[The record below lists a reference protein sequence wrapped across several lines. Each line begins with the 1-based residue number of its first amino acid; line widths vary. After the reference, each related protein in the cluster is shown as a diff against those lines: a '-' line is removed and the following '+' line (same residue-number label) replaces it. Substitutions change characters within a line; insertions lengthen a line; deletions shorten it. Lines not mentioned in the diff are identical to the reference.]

1 LQLLAIFGVCLLNRS
16 DLIIFAVFK
25 FSELLFKKRLKYMN
39 NKILKGALAVSI
51 FIIAGLSFWGFKSD
65 QKNFEI
71 SKNLD
76 IFYSLVRELNL
87 FYVDEVKP
95 DKLIKTGI
103 DDMLE
108 TLDPYTVYIPESE
121 MDDFKFMTTGE
132 YAGIG
137 AMISKRGGQI
147 IVAEPYEGFP
157 AQKSGLRAGDIFLEV
172 DSKPVDK
179 MVVSDVS
186 NILKG
191 PAKKAVK
198 VKMQRPGEKKP
209 FTLDIVREEI
219 QIDPVTYYGM
229 IDGKTGYLRLSS
241 FTDGCSE
248 NVKNAI
254 LDLRD
259 KRGAKNLVFDL
270 RSNPGGLLGEAVKV
284 TNLFVNHGQEIV
296 STRGKVS
303 QWDKTYRATEQPVD
317 SVMPLIV
324 LVNSGSASASEIV
337 AGALQD
343 LDRAV
348 ILGNRTFGK
357 GLVQT
362 TRDLSYNTK
371 LKVTTAKYYIPSGRC
386 IQALDYAHRNED
398 GSVGN
403 IPDSLITEFKT
414 KKGRLVKDG
423 GGVTPDIKIVQDTLC
438 TLAFKLV
445 QDYMVFDFATDFANK
460 NKSIAPA
467 NKFEIS
473 DEIYKDFHQFLTEK
487 KFSYESKSEQTLK
500 ALIETAKKERYFK
513 GAQNEFNAL
522 EKSLEVSLN
531 EDLDKFSNDIRD
543 LLKDEIVSRYYFQK
557 GAILAAMGNDKEIKE
572 ALLLLQN
579 PLEYSK
585 LLVIPAKK

>member
-1 LQLLAIFGVCLLNRS
+1 MS
-16 DLIIFAVFK
+16 
-25 FSELLFKKRLKYMN
+25 
-39 NKILKGALAVSI
+39 NKILKAALAVS
-51 FIIAGLSFWGFKSD
+51 FVVIIGLSFWGFKSD

-76 IFYSLVRELNL
+76 IFYTLVRELNL

-95 DKLIKTGI
+95 DKLIKKGI

-137 AMISKRGGQI
+137 AMISKRGNQI

-157 AQKSGLRAGDIFLEV
+157 AQVNGLRAGDIFIEV
-172 DSKPVDK
+172 DGKPVDK
-179 MVVSDVS
+179 MAVSDVS
-186 NILKG
+186 EILKG
-191 PAKKAVK
+191 PAKKVIK

-229 IDGKTGYLRLSS
+229 IDDKTGYVRLSS
-241 FTDGCSE
+241 FTDGCAES
-248 NVKNAI
+248 VRDAI
-254 LDLRD
+254 VDLRD
-259 KRGAKNLVFDL
+259 KKGAKKLVLDL

-296 STRGKVS
+296 STKGKVS
-303 QWDKTYRATEQPVD
+303 QWDKTYRATDQPVD
-317 SVMPLIV
+317 SVMPLII

-348 ILGNRTFGK
+348 IMGNRTFGK

-386 IQALDYAHRNED
+386 IQALDYTHRNTD

-403 IPDSLITEFKT
+403 IPDSLITVFKT
-414 KKGRLVKDG
+414 KNGRLVKDG
-423 GGVTPDIKIVQDTLC
+423 GGVTPDIRNVQDTLSA
-438 TLAFKLV
+438 LSFKLV
-445 QDYMVFDFATDFANK
+445 QDYMIFDFATEYASK
-460 NKSIAPA
+460 HKSIATPD
-467 NKFEIS
+467 KFDI
-473 DEIYKDFHQFLTEK
+473 DDDIYKDFHQYLTEK
-487 KFSYESKSEQTLK
+487 KFSYESRSELTLK
-500 ALIETAKKERYFK
+500 SLIETAKKEHYYDGTK
-513 GAQNEFNAL
+513 NEFAAL
-522 EKSLEVSLN
+522 EKGLTLDLN
-531 EDLDKFSNDIRD
+531 QDLDKNSEEIRD
-543 LLKDEIVSRYYFQK
+543 LLKDEIVRRYYYQK
-557 GAILAAMGNDKEIKE
+557 GAIIAELVSDKEIKSVKS
-572 ALLLLQN
+572 LFQN
-579 PLEYSK
+579 PAEYSR
-585 LLVIPAKK
+585 LLVPPSVATARK

>member
-1 LQLLAIFGVCLLNRS
+1 MS
-16 DLIIFAVFK
+16 
-25 FSELLFKKRLKYMN
+25 
-39 NKILKGALAVSI
+39 NKMLKGALALSFVVI
-51 FIIAGLSFWGFKSD
+51 LGLSFWGFKSD

-76 IFYSLVRELNL
+76 IFYTLVRELNL

-95 DKLIKTGI
+95 EKLIKTGI

-108 TLDPYTVYIPESE
+108 TLDPYTVFIPESE

-137 AMISKRGGQI
+137 AMISKRGNQI

-157 AQKSGLRAGDIFLEV
+157 AQKNGLRAGDIFLEV
-172 DSKPVDK
+172 DGKAVDK
-179 MVVSDVS
+179 MAVSDVS
-186 NILKG
+186 EILKG
-191 PAKKAVK
+191 PAKKPIK
-198 VKMQRPGEKKP
+198 VKMQRPGDKKP

-229 IDGKTGYLRLSS
+229 IDAKTGYIRLSS
-241 FTDGCSE
+241 FTDGCAESVRE
-248 NVKNAI
+248 AV

-259 KRGAKNLVFDL
+259 KKGASSLVLDL

-284 TNLFVNHGQEIV
+284 TNLFINHGQEIV
-296 STRGKVS
+296 STKGKVS

-348 ILGNRTFGK
+348 IMGNRTFGK

-386 IQALDYAHRNED
+386 IQALDYTHRNKD

-414 KKGRLVKDG
+414 RNGRIVKDG
-423 GGVTPDIKIVQDTLC
+423 GGVTPDIRNIQDTLSA
-438 TLAFKLV
+438 LSYKLV
-445 QDYMVFDFATDFANK
+445 QDYMIFDFATTYASNHKAIVPADQFA
-460 NKSIAPA
+460 
-467 NKFEIS
+467 IS
-473 DEIYKDFHQFLTEK
+473 DDIYKEFHQFLTDK
-487 KFSYESKSEQTLK
+487 KFTYESRSEQTLK
-500 ALIETAKKERYFK
+500 VLIETAKKERYYDT
-513 GAQNEFNAL
+513 AQNEFTAL
-522 EKSLEVSLN
+522 EKGLTLN
-531 EDLDKFSNDIRD
+531 LNQDLDKSREEIGD
-543 LLKDEIVSRYYFQK
+543 LLKDEIVSRYYYQK
-557 GAILAAMGNDKEIKE
+557 GAIIAALRTDKEIKRV
-572 ALLLLQN
+572 LDLFHN
-579 PLEYSK
+579 PAEYTQLFK
-585 LLVIPAKK
+585 PAPAAANQKSNQAAQ

>member
-1 LQLLAIFGVCLLNRS
+1 MV
-16 DLIIFAVFK
+16 II
-25 FSELLFKKRLKYMN
+25 
-39 NKILKGALAVSI
+39 
-51 FIIAGLSFWGFKSD
+51 GLSFWGFKSD

-76 IFYSLVRELNL
+76 IFYTLVRELNL

-95 DKLIKTGI
+95 DKLIKKGI

-108 TLDPYTVYIPESE
+108 TLDPYTVFIPESE

-137 AMISKRGGQI
+137 AMISKRRSQI
-147 IVAEPYEGFP
+147 VVAEPYEGFP

-172 DSKPVDK
+172 DGKAVEK
-179 MVVSDVS
+179 MAVSDVS
-186 NILKG
+186 DILKG
-191 PAKKAVK
+191 PAKKPVK
-198 VKMQRPGEKKP
+198 VKMQRPGDKKP

-229 IDGKTGYLRLSS
+229 LDGQTGYIRLSS
-241 FTDGCSE
+241 FTDGCSD
-248 NVKNAI
+248 NIRSALLN
-254 LDLRD
+254 LRD
-259 KRGAKNLVFDL
+259 TRGATSLVLDL

-296 STRGKVS
+296 STKGKVS

-386 IQALDYAHRNED
+386 IQALDYSHRNAD

-403 IPDSLITEFKT
+403 IPDSLISVFKT
-414 KKGRLVKDG
+414 KNGRQVKNG
-423 GGVTPDIKIVQDTLC
+423 GGVTPDIRDVQDTLS
-438 TLAFKLV
+438 TLAYKLV
-445 QDYMVFDFATDFANK
+445 QDYMIFDFATEYAVNHK
-460 NKSIAPA
+460 TIAPPD
-467 NKFEIS
+467 KFVLS
-473 DEIYKDFHQFLTEK
+473 DEIYNDFHRFLAEK
-487 KFSYESKSEQTLK
+487 KFSYESRSEQTLK
-500 ALIETAKKERYFK
+500 TLIETAKRERYYD
-513 GAQNEFNAL
+513 AARNEFAAL
-522 EKSLEVSLN
+522 EKGLTLN
-531 EDLDKFSNDIRD
+531 LDLDLGKFSEEIRE
-543 LLKDEIVSRYYFQK
+543 LLKDEIVSRYYYQK
-557 GAILAAMGNDKEIKE
+557 GAIIASLANDHEIRHVLTLFHDP
-572 ALLLLQN
+572 ADFGRIL
-579 PLEYSK
+579 
-585 LLVIPAKK
+585 IPGSVKTGK

>member
-1 LQLLAIFGVCLLNRS
+1 MS
-16 DLIIFAVFK
+16 
-25 FSELLFKKRLKYMN
+25 
-39 NKILKGALAVSI
+39 NKILKAALALSFVV
-51 FIIAGLSFWGFKSD
+51 IIGLSFWGFKSD

-76 IFYSLVRELNL
+76 IFYTLVRELNL

-137 AMISKRGGQI
+137 AMISKRGNQI

-157 AQKSGLRAGDIFLEV
+157 AQLSGLRAGDVFLEV
-172 DSKPVDK
+172 DGKPVDK

-186 NILKG
+186 EILKG
-191 PAKKAVK
+191 PAKKPVK
-198 VKMQRPGEKKP
+198 VKIQRPGEKKP
-209 FTLDIVREEI
+209 FTLDIVREKI

-229 IDGKTGYLRLSS
+229 IDSTTGYVRLSS

-248 NVKNAI
+248 SLRAAV

-259 KRGAKNLVFDL
+259 KKGAKSLVLDL

-284 TNLFVNHGQEIV
+284 TNLFVDHGQEIV
-296 STRGKVS
+296 STKGKVS

-348 ILGNRTFGK
+348 IMGNRTFGK

-386 IQALDYAHRNED
+386 IQALDYSHRNAD

-414 KKGRLVKDG
+414 KNGRKVKDG
-423 GGVTPDIKIVQDTLC
+423 GGVTPDIRNVQDTLSA
-438 TLAFKLV
+438 LAYKLT
-445 QDYMVFDFATDFANK
+445 QDYMMFDFATTFASEHK
-460 NKSIAPA
+460 TIAPPDQFVVS
-467 NKFEIS
+467 N
-473 DEIYKDFHQFLTEK
+473 DIYADFHKFLTEK
-487 KFSYESKSEQTLK
+487 KFSYESRSEQTLK
-500 ALIETAKKERYFK
+500 VLIETAKKERYFDATK
-513 GAQNEFNAL
+513 NEFAAL
-522 EKSLEVSLN
+522 EKGLTLN
-531 EDLDKFSNDIRD
+531 LSQDLDKSGDEIRD
-543 LLKDEIVSRYYFQK
+543 LLKDEIVSRYYYQK
-557 GAILAAMGNDKEIKE
+557 GAIIAALRNDKDIKSV
-572 ALLLLQN
+572 LSLFHN
-579 PLEYSK
+579 PSEYTR
-585 LLVIPAKK
+585 LLVYGAVATNLKSK

>member
-1 LQLLAIFGVCLLNRS
+1 MS
-16 DLIIFAVFK
+16 
-25 FSELLFKKRLKYMN
+25 
-39 NKILKGALAVSI
+39 NKILKASLAICVVII
-51 FIIAGLSFWGFKSD
+51 FGLSFWGFKSD

-76 IFYSLVRELNL
+76 IFYTLVRELNL

-137 AMISKRGGQI
+137 AMISKRGNTI

-157 AQKSGLRAGDIFLEV
+157 AQKSGLRAGDVFVEV
-172 DSKPVDK
+172 DGKPVNK

-186 NILKG
+186 EILKG
-191 PAKKAVK
+191 PAKKIVK
-198 VKMQRPGEKKP
+198 VKMLRPGEKKP

-229 IDGKTGYLRLSS
+229 LDNKTGYVRLSS
-241 FTDGCSE
+241 FTDGCAES
-248 NVKNAI
+248 VRNAVVE
-254 LDLRD
+254 LRD
-259 KRGAKNLVFDL
+259 KKGARSLVLDL

-296 STRGKVS
+296 STKGKVS

-348 ILGNRTFGK
+348 IMGNRTFGK

-386 IQALDYAHRNED
+386 IQALDYSHRNAD

-403 IPDSLITEFKT
+403 IPDSLISVFKT
-414 KKGRLVKDG
+414 KNGRPVKDG
-423 GGVTPDIKIVQDTLC
+423 GGVTPDIRNIQDTLT
-438 TLAFKLV
+438 TLSYKLV
-445 QDYMVFDFATDFANK
+445 QDYMIFDFATEFANNHK
-460 NKSIAPA
+460 TIASPDQ
-467 NKFEIS
+467 FIVS
-473 DEIYKDFHQFLTEK
+473 DDIYNDFHKFLTEK
-487 KFSYESKSEQTLK
+487 KFTYESKSEQTLK
-500 ALIETAKKERYFK
+500 SLIETARREKYYD
-513 GAQNEFNAL
+513 GAQNEFAAL
-522 EKSLEVSLN
+522 EKSLTLDLNQDLEKCSDEIRSL
-531 EDLDKFSNDIRD
+531 I
-543 LLKDEIVSRYYFQK
+543 KDEIVSRYYYQK
-557 GAILAAMGNDKEIKE
+557 GAIIASLGSDKEIKNVLALFNNPAE
-572 ALLLLQN
+572 YSGLLLPPVTQGR
-579 PLEYSK
+579 K
-585 LLVIPAKK
+585 

>member
-1 LQLLAIFGVCLLNRS
+1 MS
-16 DLIIFAVFK
+16 
-25 FSELLFKKRLKYMN
+25 
-39 NKILKGALAVSI
+39 NKILKGALGVCI
-51 FIIAGLSFWGFKSD
+51 VIILGLSFWGFKSD

-76 IFYSLVRELNL
+76 IFYTLIRELNL

-95 DKLIKTGI
+95 DKLIKKGI
-103 DDMLE
+103 DEMLE

-137 AMISKRGGQI
+137 AMISKRRNQI

-172 DSKPVDK
+172 DGKLVDK

-186 NILKG
+186 EILKG
-191 PAKKAVK
+191 PAKKPVR

-209 FTLDIVREEI
+209 FSLDIVREEI
-219 QIDPVTYYGM
+219 HIDPVTYYGM
-229 IDGKTGYLRLSS
+229 VDDKTWYIRLSS

-248 NVKNAI
+248 NIRKAI

-259 KRGAKNLVFDL
+259 KKGATSLVLDL
-270 RSNPGGLLGEAVKV
+270 RGNPGGLLGEAVKV

-296 STRGKVS
+296 TTKGKVS
-303 QWDKTYRATEQPVD
+303 QWDKTYRATDQPLD
-317 SVMPLIV
+317 SIMPLV
-324 LVNSGSASASEIV
+324 VMVNSGSASASEIV

-386 IQALDYAHRNED
+386 IQALDYSHRNAD

-403 IPDSLITEFKT
+403 IPDSLTSEFKT
-414 KKGRLVKDG
+414 KNGRRVKDG
-423 GGVTPDIKIVQDTLC
+423 GGVTPDIRNIQDTLS
-438 TLAFKLV
+438 TLAYKLV
-445 QDYMVFDFATDFANK
+445 QDYMIFDFATEFASHHT
-460 NKSIAPA
+460 SISAPD
-467 NKFEIS
+467 KFLVGDDIY
-473 DEIYKDFHQFLTEK
+473 DEFHKFLLEK
-487 KFSYESKSEQTLK
+487 KFSYQSRSEQTLK
-500 ALIETAKKERYFK
+500 TLIETAKRERYYE
-513 GAQNEFNAL
+513 GAQNEFAAL
-522 EKSLEVSLN
+522 EKGLTLNLSL
-531 EDLDKFSNDIRD
+531 DLGKFSSEIRD
-543 LLKDEIVSRYYFQK
+543 LLKDEIVSRYYYQK
-557 GAILAAMGNDKEIKE
+557 GAIIAALGNDTEIKRVLSLLHSPAE
-572 ALLLLQN
+572 YSALLFPA
-579 PLEYSK
+579 PLGK
-585 LLVIPAKK
+585 GNKAK

>member
-1 LQLLAIFGVCLLNRS
+1 MS
-16 DLIIFAVFK
+16 
-25 FSELLFKKRLKYMN
+25 
-39 NKILKGALAVSI
+39 NKILKAALAVS
-51 FIIAGLSFWGFKSD
+51 FVVIIGLSFWGFKSD

-76 IFYSLVRELNL
+76 IFYTLVRELNL

-95 DKLIKTGI
+95 DKLIKKGI

-137 AMISKRGGQI
+137 AMISKRGNQI

-157 AQKSGLRAGDIFLEV
+157 AQVNGLRAGDIFIEV
-172 DSKPVDK
+172 DGKPVDK
-179 MVVSDVS
+179 MAVSDVS
-186 NILKG
+186 EILKG
-191 PAKKAVK
+191 PAKKVIK

-229 IDGKTGYLRLSS
+229 IDDKTGYVRLSS
-241 FTDGCSE
+241 FTDGCAES
-248 NVKNAI
+248 VRDAI
-254 LDLRD
+254 VDLRD
-259 KRGAKNLVFDL
+259 KKGAKKLVLDL

-296 STRGKVS
+296 STKGKVS

-317 SVMPLIV
+317 SVMPLII

-348 ILGNRTFGK
+348 IMGNRTFGK

-386 IQALDYAHRNED
+386 IQALDYTHRNAD
-398 GSVGN
+398 GSVGT
-403 IPDSLITEFKT
+403 IPDSLITVFKT
-414 KKGRLVKDG
+414 KNGRLVKDG
-423 GGVTPDIKIVQDTLC
+423 GGVTPDIRNVQDTLSA
-438 TLAFKLV
+438 LSFKLV
-445 QDYMVFDFATDFANK
+445 QDYMIFDFATEYASK
-460 NKSIAPA
+460 HKSIATPD
-467 NKFEIS
+467 KFDIN
-473 DEIYKDFHQFLTEK
+473 DDIYKEFHEYLTEK
-487 KFSYESKSEQTLK
+487 KFSYESRSELTLK
-500 ALIETAKKERYFK
+500 SLIETAKKEHYYDGTK
-513 GAQNEFNAL
+513 NEFAAL
-522 EKSLEVSLN
+522 EKGLTLDLN
-531 EDLDKFSNDIRD
+531 QDLDKNSEEIRD
-543 LLKDEIVSRYYFQK
+543 LLKDEIVSRYYYQK
-557 GAILAAMGNDKEIKE
+557 GAIIAALVNDKEIRSVKS
-572 ALLLLQN
+572 LFQN
-579 PLEYSK
+579 PAEYSR
-585 LLVIPAKK
+585 LLVPPAVTTVRK

>member
-1 LQLLAIFGVCLLNRS
+1 MS
-16 DLIIFAVFK
+16 
-25 FSELLFKKRLKYMN
+25 
-39 NKILKGALAVSI
+39 NKILKAALALSFVV
-51 FIIAGLSFWGFKSD
+51 IIGLSFWGFKSD

-76 IFYSLVRELNL
+76 IFYTLVRELNL

-137 AMISKRGGQI
+137 AMISKRGNQI

-157 AQKSGLRAGDIFLEV
+157 AQLSGLRAGDVFLEV
-172 DSKPVDK
+172 DDKPVDK

-186 NILKG
+186 DILKG
-191 PAKKAVK
+191 PAKKPVK
-198 VKMQRPGEKKP
+198 VKIQRPGEKKP
-209 FTLDIVREEI
+209 FTLDIVREKI
-219 QIDPVTYYGM
+219 QIDPITYYGM
-229 IDGKTGYLRLSS
+229 IDSTTGYIRLSS
-241 FTDGCSE
+241 FTDGCSD
-248 NVKNAI
+248 NLKAAL

-259 KRGAKNLVFDL
+259 KKGAKSLVLDL
-270 RSNPGGLLGEAVKV
+270 RSNPGGLLGEAVKI
-284 TNLFVNHGQEIV
+284 TNLFVDHGQEIV
-296 STRGKVS
+296 STKGKVS

-348 ILGNRTFGK
+348 IMGNRTFGK

-386 IQALDYAHRNED
+386 IQALDYSHRNAD

-403 IPDSLITEFKT
+403 IPDSLISVFKT
-414 KKGRLVKDG
+414 KNGRKVKDG
-423 GGVTPDIKIVQDTLC
+423 GGVTPDIKDVQDTLSA
-438 TLAFKLV
+438 LAYKLT
-445 QDYMVFDFATDFANK
+445 QDFMIFDFATTFAGTHK
-460 NKSIAPA
+460 TIAPPDQFVV
-467 NKFEIS
+467 N
-473 DEIYKDFHQFLTEK
+473 DEIYKDFHKFLTEK
-487 KFSYESKSEQTLK
+487 KFSYESRSEQTLK
-500 ALIETAKKERYFK
+500 VLIETAKKERYFDNTK
-513 GAQNEFNAL
+513 NEFAAL
-522 EKSLEVSLN
+522 EKGLTLDLSQDLEKSGD
-531 EDLDKFSNDIRD
+531 EIRD
-543 LLKDEIVSRYYFQK
+543 LLKDEIVSRYYYQK
-557 GAILAAMGNDKEIKE
+557 GAIVAALRNDKDIKS
-572 ALLLLQN
+572 AKSLFQN
-579 PLEYSK
+579 PSEYARLLSSANDATNLKSK
-585 LLVIPAKK
+585 

>member
-1 LQLLAIFGVCLLNRS
+1 
-16 DLIIFAVFK
+16 
-25 FSELLFKKRLKYMN
+25 MN
-39 NKILKGALAVSI
+39 NKILKAALAVS
-51 FIIAGLSFWGFKSD
+51 FVVIIGLSFWGFKSD

-71 SKNLD
+71 SKNMD
-76 IFYSLVRELNL
+76 IFYTLVRELNL

-95 DKLIKTGI
+95 DKLIKKGI

-137 AMISKRGGQI
+137 AMISKRGNQI

-157 AQKSGLRAGDIFLEV
+157 AQVNGLRAGDIFIEV
-172 DSKPVDK
+172 DGKSVDK
-179 MVVSDVS
+179 MAVSDVS
-186 NILKG
+186 EILKG
-191 PAKKAVK
+191 PAKKVIK

-209 FTLDIVREEI
+209 FTLDIIREEI

-229 IDGKTGYLRLSS
+229 IDAKTGYVRLSS
-241 FTDGCSE
+241 FTDGCAESVRE
-248 NVKNAI
+248 AVVN
-254 LDLRD
+254 LRD
-259 KRGAKNLVFDL
+259 KKGATSLVLDL

-348 ILGNRTFGK
+348 IMGNRTFGK

-386 IQALDYAHRNED
+386 IQALDYSHRNSD
-398 GSVGN
+398 GSVGT

-414 KKGRLVKDG
+414 KNGRLVKDG
-423 GGVTPDIKIVQDTLC
+423 GGVTPDIRNVQDTLSA
-438 TLAFKLV
+438 LSFKLV
-445 QDYMVFDFATDFANK
+445 QDYMIFDFATEYAAK
-460 NKSIAPA
+460 HKTIAPA
-467 NKFEIS
+467 DKFAI
-473 DEIYKDFHQFLTEK
+473 DDDIYKEFHQYLAEK

-500 ALIETAKKERYFK
+500 VLIEATKKEKYFDGVK
-513 GAQNEFNAL
+513 NEVAAL
-522 EKSLEVSLN
+522 EKGLALDLN
-531 EDLDKFSNDIRD
+531 QDLDKNSEEIRD
-543 LLKDEIVSRYYFQK
+543 LLKDEIVSRYYYQK
-557 GAILAAMGNDKEIKE
+557 GAIIAALGTDKEIKSV
-572 ALLLLQN
+572 LSLFHN
-579 PLEYSK
+579 PAEYSR
-585 LLVIPAKK
+585 LLVPASGMTASK

>member
-1 LQLLAIFGVCLLNRS
+1 
-16 DLIIFAVFK
+16 
-25 FSELLFKKRLKYMN
+25 LKA
-39 NKILKGALAVSI
+39 ALALSFVV
-51 FIIAGLSFWGFKSD
+51 IIGLSFWGFKSD
-65 QKNFEI
+65 QKNFEL

-76 IFYSLVRELNL
+76 IFYTLVRELNL

-137 AMISKRGGQI
+137 AMISKRGNQI

-157 AQKSGLRAGDIFLEV
+157 AQLSGLRAGDVFLEV
-172 DSKPVDK
+172 DDKPVDK

-186 NILKG
+186 DILKG
-191 PAKKAVK
+191 PAKKPVK
-198 VKMQRPGEKKP
+198 VKIQRPGEKKP
-209 FTLDIVREEI
+209 FTLDIVREKI

-229 IDGKTGYLRLSS
+229 IDSTTGYIRLSS
-241 FTDGCSE
+241 FTDGCSD
-248 NVKNAI
+248 NLKAAL

-259 KRGAKNLVFDL
+259 KKGAKSLVLDL

-284 TNLFVNHGQEIV
+284 TNLFVDHGQEIV
-296 STRGKVS
+296 STKGKVS

-317 SVMPLIV
+317 SVMPLII

-348 ILGNRTFGK
+348 VMGNRTFGK

-386 IQALDYAHRNED
+386 IQALDYSHRNAD

-403 IPDSLITEFKT
+403 IPDSLISVFKT
-414 KKGRLVKDG
+414 KNGRKVKDG
-423 GGVTPDIKIVQDTLC
+423 GGVTPDIKDVQDTLSA
-438 TLAFKLV
+438 LAYKLT
-445 QDYMVFDFATDFANK
+445 QDFMIFDFATTFASTHK
-460 NKSIAPA
+460 TIAPPDQFVI
-467 NKFEIS
+467 N
-473 DEIYKDFHQFLTEK
+473 DEIYKDFHKFLTEK
-487 KFSYESKSEQTLK
+487 KFSYESRSEQTLK
-500 ALIETAKKERYFK
+500 VLIETAKKERYFDNTK
-513 GAQNEFNAL
+513 NEFAAL
-522 EKSLEVSLN
+522 EKGLTLDLSQDLEKSGD
-531 EDLDKFSNDIRD
+531 EIRD
-543 LLKDEIVSRYYFQK
+543 LLKDEIVSRYYYQK
-557 GAILAAMGNDKEIKE
+557 GAIVAALRNDKDIKG
-572 ALLLLQN
+572 AKLLFQN
-579 PLEYSK
+579 PSEYARLLTSANDGTNLKSK
-585 LLVIPAKK
+585 

>member
-1 LQLLAIFGVCLLNRS
+1 MS
-16 DLIIFAVFK
+16 
-25 FSELLFKKRLKYMN
+25 
-39 NKILKGALAVSI
+39 NKILKAALAVS
-51 FIIAGLSFWGFKSD
+51 FVVIISLSFWGFKTD

-71 SKNLD
+71 SKNMD
-76 IFYSLVRELNL
+76 IFYTLVRELNL

-95 DKLIKTGI
+95 DKLIKKGI

-137 AMISKRGGQI
+137 AMISKRGNQI

-157 AQKSGLRAGDIFLEV
+157 AQVNGLRAGDIFIEV
-172 DSKPVDK
+172 DGKPVDK
-179 MVVSDVS
+179 MAVSDVS
-186 NILKG
+186 EILKG
-191 PAKKAVK
+191 PAKKAIK
-198 VKMQRPGEKKP
+198 VKMQRPGENKP

-229 IDGKTGYLRLSS
+229 IDSKTGYVRLSS
-241 FTDGCSE
+241 FTDGCAESVRDA
-248 NVKNAI
+248 VKE
-254 LDLRD
+254 LRD
-259 KRGAKNLVFDL
+259 KKGATTLVLDL

-296 STRGKVS
+296 STKGKVS

-348 ILGNRTFGK
+348 IMGNRTFGK

-362 TRDLSYNTK
+362 TRDLSYNSK

-386 IQALDYAHRNED
+386 IQALDYTHRNAD

-414 KKGRLVKDG
+414 KNGRLVKDG
-423 GGVTPDIKIVQDTLC
+423 GGVTPDIRNAQDTLSA
-438 TLAFKLV
+438 LSYKLV
-445 QDYMVFDFATDFANK
+445 QDYMIFDFATQYASK
-460 NKSIAPA
+460 HKTIAPA
-467 NKFEIS
+467 EKFEIG
-473 DEIYKDFHQFLTEK
+473 DDIYGEFHQYLTEK
-487 KFSYESKSEQTLK
+487 KFSYESRSEQTLK
-500 ALIETAKKERYFK
+500 VLIETAKKEHYYDGTK
-513 GAQNEFNAL
+513 NEFSAL
-522 EKSLEVSLN
+522 EKGLTLN
-531 EDLDKFSNDIRD
+531 LNQDLDKNSEEIRD
-543 LLKDEIVSRYYFQK
+543 LLKDEIVSRYYYQK
-557 GAILAAMGNDKEIKE
+557 GAIISALGSDKEIKSVKSLFNNPNE
-572 ALLLLQN
+572 YSRLLLG
-579 PLEYSK
+579 
-585 LLVIPAKK
+585 VTGATARR

>member
-1 LQLLAIFGVCLLNRS
+1 MS
-16 DLIIFAVFK
+16 
-25 FSELLFKKRLKYMN
+25 
-39 NKILKGALAVSI
+39 NKILKVALAVSI
-51 FIIAGLSFWGFKSD
+51 IIIVGLSFFGFKTD

-137 AMISKRGGQI
+137 AMISKRGNQI

-172 DSKPVDK
+172 DGKPVDK

-186 NILKG
+186 EILKG

-198 VKMQRPGEKKP
+198 VKMQRPGEKKS
-209 FTLDIVREEI
+209 FTIDIVREEI

-229 IDGKTGYLRLSS
+229 IDASTGYVRLSS
-241 FTDGCSE
+241 FTDGCAD
-248 NVKNAI
+248 NVKAAI

-259 KRGAKNLVFDL
+259 KKGAKKLVLDL
-270 RSNPGGLLGEAVKV
+270 RSNPGGLLGEAVRV

-296 STRGKVS
+296 STKGKVS

-317 SVMPLIV
+317 SMMPLVV
-324 LVNSGSASASEIV
+324 LVNSSSASASEIV

-362 TRDLSYNTK
+362 TRDLSYNSK

-386 IQALDYAHRNED
+386 IQALDYTHRNED

-403 IPDSLITEFKT
+403 IPDSLITVFKT
-414 KKGRLVKDG
+414 KSGRLVKDG
-423 GGVTPDIKIVQDTLC
+423 GGVTPDIKIVQDTLS
-438 TLAFKLV
+438 TLAYKLV

-460 NKSIAPA
+460 NKSIPPA
-467 NKFEIS
+467 DQFEIS
-473 DEIYKDFHQFLTEK
+473 DQIYNEFHQFLNGK

-500 ALIETAKKERYFK
+500 ALIETAKKERYYN

-522 EKSLEVSLN
+522 EKGLTVSLN
-531 EDLDKFSNDIRD
+531 QDLDKFSGDIRD

-557 GAILAAMGNDKEIKE
+557 GAIIAAIGDDKEIKG
-572 ALLLLQN
+572 AISLLQN
-579 PLEYSK
+579 PTEYSR
-585 LLVIPAKK
+585 LLVSPARK

>member
-1 LQLLAIFGVCLLNRS
+1 MS
-16 DLIIFAVFK
+16 
-25 FSELLFKKRLKYMN
+25 
-39 NKILKGALAVSI
+39 NKILKAALGLSI
-51 FIIAGLSFWGFKSD
+51 VVIIGLSFWGFKSD

-76 IFYSLVRELNL
+76 IFYTLVRELNL

-95 DKLIKTGI
+95 DKLIKKGI

-108 TLDPYTVYIPESE
+108 TLDPYTVFIPESE

-137 AMISKRGGQI
+137 AMISKRRSQI
-147 IVAEPYEGFP
+147 VVAEPYEGFP

-172 DSKPVDK
+172 DGKAVEK
-179 MVVSDVS
+179 MAVSDVS
-186 NILKG
+186 DILKG
-191 PAKKAVK
+191 PAKKPVK
-198 VKMQRPGEKKP
+198 VKMQRPGDKKP

-229 IDGKTGYLRLSS
+229 LDGQTGYIRLSS
-241 FTDGCSE
+241 FTDGCSD
-248 NVKNAI
+248 NIRSALLN
-254 LDLRD
+254 LRD
-259 KRGAKNLVFDL
+259 TRGATSLVLDL

-296 STRGKVS
+296 STKGKVS

-386 IQALDYAHRNED
+386 IQALDYSHRNAD

-403 IPDSLITEFKT
+403 IPDSLISVFKT
-414 KKGRLVKDG
+414 KNGRQVKNG
-423 GGVTPDIKIVQDTLC
+423 GGVTPDIRDVQDTLS
-438 TLAFKLV
+438 TLAYKLV
-445 QDYMVFDFATDFANK
+445 QDYMIFDFATEYAVNHK
-460 NKSIAPA
+460 TIAPPD
-467 NKFEIS
+467 KFVLS
-473 DEIYKDFHQFLTEK
+473 DEIYNDFHRFLAEK
-487 KFSYESKSEQTLK
+487 KFSYESRSEQTLK
-500 ALIETAKKERYFK
+500 TLIETAKRERYYD
-513 GAQNEFNAL
+513 AARNEFAAL
-522 EKSLEVSLN
+522 EKGLTLN
-531 EDLDKFSNDIRD
+531 LDLDLGKFSEEIRE
-543 LLKDEIVSRYYFQK
+543 LLKDEIVSRYYYQK
-557 GAILAAMGNDKEIKE
+557 GAIIASLANDHEIRHVLTLFHDP
-572 ALLLLQN
+572 ADFGRIL
-579 PLEYSK
+579 
-585 LLVIPAKK
+585 IPGSVKTGK

>member
-1 LQLLAIFGVCLLNRS
+1 MITFAKILHETEIDNLQRGTTKMS
-16 DLIIFAVFK
+16 
-25 FSELLFKKRLKYMN
+25 
-39 NKILKGALAVSI
+39 NKILKSALAVSVV
-51 FIIAGLSFWGFKSD
+51 IILGLSFWGFKSD

-76 IFYSLVRELNL
+76 IFYTLVRELNL

-95 DKLIKTGI
+95 EKLIKKGI

-108 TLDPYTVYIPESE
+108 TLDPYTVFIPESE

-157 AQKSGLRAGDIFLEV
+157 AQLNGLRAGDIFLEV
-172 DSKPVDK
+172 DGKSVDK

-186 NILKG
+186 EILKG

-198 VKMQRPGEKKP
+198 VKIQRPGETKP
-209 FTLDIVREEI
+209 FTKDIVREEI

-229 IDGKTGYLRLSS
+229 IDSKTGYVRLSS
-241 FTDGCSE
+241 FTDGCAE
-248 NVKNAI
+248 GVRNAI

-259 KRGAKNLVFDL
+259 KKGASALVLDL

-296 STRGKVS
+296 STKGKVL
-303 QWDKTYRATEQPVD
+303 QWDKTYRAMEQPVD

-348 ILGNRTFGK
+348 IMGNRTFGK

-386 IQALDYAHRNED
+386 IQALDYSHRNTD

-414 KKGRLVKDG
+414 KNGRIVKDG
-423 GGVTPDIKIVQDTLC
+423 GGVTPDVRVVQDTLS
-438 TLAFKLV
+438 TLSYKLV
-445 QDYMVFDFATDFANK
+445 QDFMVFDFATDFARSHK
-460 NKSIAPA
+460 TIAPPHQ
-467 NKFEIS
+467 FEIS
-473 DEIYKDFHQFLTEK
+473 DEIYTEFHKFLTDK
-487 KFSYESKSEQTLK
+487 KFSYESRSEQTLK
-500 ALIETAKKERYFK
+500 NLIETAKRERYFE
-513 GAQNEFNAL
+513 GARNEFEAL
-522 EKSLEVSLN
+522 EKGLTLNLNQDLEKSG
-531 EDLDKFSNDIRD
+531 EEIRD
-543 LLKDEIVSRYYFQK
+543 LLKDEIVSRYYYQK
-557 GAILAAMGNDKEIKE
+557 GAIIAALGSDKEVKSGV
-572 ALLLLQN
+572 ALLQN

-585 LLVIPAKK
+585 VLKPSAVIPLLKKGSAVQTKK